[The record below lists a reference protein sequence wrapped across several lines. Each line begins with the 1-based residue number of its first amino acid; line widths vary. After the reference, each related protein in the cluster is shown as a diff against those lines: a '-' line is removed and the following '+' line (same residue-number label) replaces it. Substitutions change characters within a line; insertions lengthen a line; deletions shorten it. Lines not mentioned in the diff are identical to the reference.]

1 MKKIS
6 FALLSFC
13 LSSVMAMAQHQV
25 VQRTQPVV
33 EAADPT
39 ANMEKRIMLMTSMM
53 KESGFDAQMIE
64 GYQEM
69 AKKNFNQ
76 MMSIERNEKLKPADR
91 DVLVKK
97 IISNEDAELKKLFGD
112 DFFEKYQEMLK
123 KLTEN

>member
-1 MKKIS
+1 
-6 FALLSFC
+6 
-13 LSSVMAMAQHQV
+13 MAMAQHQV